1 MPFSPNFDEA
11 WERYVQESAVFA
23 QYPEAGTGSPLAL
36 AYVTLGLI
44 EEWEEEYQASVAWA
58 VIAEDSS
65 KEEYKRNG
73 GPEAHERRVKEIGDV
88 LWYFAALEREIQFSG
103 SEEEAT
109 EHPKEVAG
117 LVKKIIRGDADR
129 DKRIDRLRARVSGL
143 LLRYRFTS
151 VSRDEVFVDAME
163 KNIAKLSDR
172 LDRGVIKGDG
182 DNR

>member
-1 MPFSPNFDEA
+1 MTFSPNFKEA
-11 WERYVQESAVFA
+11 WERYVQESAAFA

-44 EEWEEEYQASVAWA
+44 EEWEEEYQASAEWA
-58 VIAEDSS
+58 VIAKDSS
-65 KEEYKRNG
+65 KEEYERNG
-73 GPEAHERRVKEIGDV
+73 GPAARALWVKEIGDV
-88 LWYFAALEREIQFSG
+88 LWYFAALEREIRFFG
-103 SEEEAT
+103 AEEEAT
-109 EHPKEVAG
+109 EHPKEIAG

-143 LLRYRFTS
+143 LLSYRYS